1 MFSYSQEI
9 ILDLIKTGLF
19 LVILTA
25 AGFIFDKTILRG
37 IETIKEIKLG
47 NKAVAIV
54 YAGLFIAIAIL
65 LNGRI

>member
-1 MFSYSQEI
+1 MYSFAHEI
-9 ILDLIKTGLF
+9 IFDLVKTGLF
-19 LVILTA
+19 LVILTS